1 MQQYSEDP
9 TTGPDVRSCLPE
21 GRPFLILT
29 KVSFGWRVALAD
41 SSCPPLLP
49 GYFMDHSV
57 AFRDLPI
64 R

>member
-1 MQQYSEDP
+1 MA
-9 TTGPDVRSCLPE
+9 
-21 GRPFLILT
+21 
-29 KVSFGWRVALAD
+29 GWMVALAD
-41 SSCPPLLP
+41 PFCTPLLP

>member
-1 MQQYSEDP
+1 MQLS
-9 TTGPDVRSCLPE
+9 GRRLRPDRRLHLPE
-21 GRPFLILT
+21 GTAFLILSEVAYWW
-29 KVSFGWRVALAD
+29 KVALAD
-41 SSCPPLLP
+41 PFCPRLLP